1 MRYRLL
7 WLIIIFITNSL
18 QGRAQDI
25 SENNT
30 TDIICGAE
38 RLHEYLPLLEGKKVG
53 IIMNQ
58 GTRVGK
64 TLLVDTLLALHV
76 NVVKIFVPEHGL
88 RGSASAG
95 EDVNSDVD
103 KKTGLPIVSIY
114 GKNKKPTPEQ
124 LENVDIVIYDLQ
136 DVGVRFYTYIS
147 TLQYAMEACAENN
160 KQLIVLD
167 RPDPNGF
174 YVDGPLLDTS
184 LASFVGMQPVPVV
197 YGMTY
202 GEYAKMLM
210 GEHWSKNTDNL
221 QMVVI
226 PCARYDHSKK
236 YLLKYPPSPN
246 LKTMSAVYLYPSLC
260 LFEGTVV
267 SLGRGTDK
275 PFQQWGHPDFKGKTD
290 YYFVPQNMTGASKP
304 LYEGKQC
311 WGQLVADDKE
321 IALNVTSGK
330 ICLKWLLQAYN
341 WSGLNDRFFTNYFE
355 SLAGTKELR
364 KEILAGKSEAQIRSS
379 WQKDIVKFKKIRKK
393 YLLYP
398 DFE

>member
-38 RLHEYLPLLEGKKVG
+38 RLHEYLPLIEGKKVG

-58 GTRVGK
+58 STRVGK

-95 EDVNSDVD
+95 EGVNSDVD

-114 GKNKKPTPEQ
+114 GKNKKPTTEQ
-124 LENVDIVIYDLQ
+124 LENVDIMIYDLQ

-167 RPDPNGF
+167 RPNPNGF
-174 YVDGPLLDTS
+174 YVDGPVLDTS
-184 LASFVGMQPVPVV
+184 LASFVGMQPVPIV
-197 YGMTY
+197 YGMTC

-221 QMVVI
+221 HLIVI
-226 PCARYDHSKK
+226 PCKKYDHSKK

-246 LKTMSAVYLYPSLC
+246 LKTMSAVYLYPSMC
-260 LFEGTVV
+260 LFEGTIV

-275 PFQQWGHPDFKGKTD
+275 PFQQWGHPDLKNETKYTFI
-290 YYFVPQNMTGASKP
+290 PQDMKGASKP
-304 LYEGKQC
+304 LYEGMEC
-311 WGQLVADDKE
+311 WGVLVADKKE
-321 IALNVTSGK
+321 TALKLTNGQVRLT
-330 ICLKWLLQAYN
+330 WLLDAYN
-341 WSGLNDRFFTNYFE
+341 WLAHQDRFFTNYFE